1 MVKYL
6 REGYLFRSI
15 EIGRPHSDIS
25 PTYSERPRWS
35 SRSCYSARR
44 AVPHQQRAQ
53 GHRRQREAATGTTPT
68 NSGHEGTA
76 ANGRRP
82 PGLPPPTAGTRA
94 PPSAEGGRRGLNG
107 HQRLC
112 GVLCPRPR
120 RRAPQPPRT
129 RGGGP
134 GRKASATRSPAKH
147 PSPCGE
153 RGTPGKGG
161 HLHFCRLGGIQS
173 IATACICGIMP
184 VAYRL

>member
-1 MVKYL
+1 M
-6 REGYLFRSI
+6 RSAVHTVTYPPLTAK
-15 EIGRPHSDIS
+15 GRAGRQDRA
-25 PTYSERPRWS
+25 TRPAA
-35 SRSCYSARR
+35 RS
-44 AVPHQQRAQ
+44 
-53 GHRRQREAATGTTPT
+53 PT
-68 NSGHEGTA
+68 NSGHKGTA
-76 ANGRRP
+76 ANARRP
-82 PGLPPPTAGTRA
+82 PGLPPPTAGTRAPPPTGGGHRDYPPPTAGTRA